1 MKVRSA
7 AAPVGLGPEDDGDE
21 NDGADVGQSA
31 SSRDFR
37 NRLNAMMEEDS
48 QSFRGMDLA
57 NLIREKYG
65 KSYDAIFIQ
74 KDFMGRKLLA
84 LNIMWK
90 YQEQRS
96 FPLTEDEY
104 IYRLDGIAETLREWG
119 AVSLVKNSLKT
130 TRERPRIGKAVSLM
144 IDPEL
149 LGARGNE
156 WLAN

>member
-7 AAPVGLGPEDDGDE
+7 AAPVGLGPEDDGEEGDM
-21 NDGADVGQSA
+21 GQS
-31 SSRDFR
+31 STQDLR
-37 NRLNAMMEEDS
+37 NRLNAMLEDDS
-48 QSFRGMDLA
+48 QSFRGADLA

-119 AVSLVKNSLKT
+119 AVSMVKNSLKS

-156 WLAN
+156 WLTS